1 MEGEVNERTHIDLF
15 TGLAGFSIAAR
26 ANGVR
31 TIAMCEC
38 DPKCQ
43 AFLAKAWPGVPV
55 WGDVRT
61 FRLADTESRQHSE
74 HTNRGRQPSQGRPEL
89 VSSYKG
95 RIWLLTA
102 GVPCQPASRAGKQRG
117 AADDRWLWPHAINVF
132 SSIRP
137 AWALFENPPGIGDVG
152 LAGILSQLEGEGY
165 AVRVFSIPACAV
177 GAPHRRERYW
187 IVCRRLGDSQLHG
200 RDWTQKPGSTCESKE
215 EGRLLQHQRPITS
228 SLADAPERGQREHGG
243 ASGSAGHAD
252 ECGQGMG
259 NSKSQG
265 REVTERSRVHSEGR
279 PSQCPDSSEGH
290 WSNYVWLPCADGK
303 VRRAPDSAVELVDGC
318 PVDIIETLAKEGW
331 PHRSILGALGNSVVW
346 QIPAV
351 IIAAMI
357 KSEDTENNT

>member
-1 MEGEVNERTHIDLF
+1 
-15 TGLAGFSIAAR
+15 
-26 ANGVR
+26 
-31 TIAMCEC
+31 MCEC
-38 DPKCQ
+38 DPRCQ

-165 AVRVFSIPACAV
+165 AVRVFSVGACAL
-177 GAPHRRERYW
+177 GAPHRRMRYW
-187 IVCRRLGDSQLHG
+187 IVCKSMDNSETSGWRREQDCQ
-200 RDWTQKPGSTCESKE
+200 ES
-215 EGRLLQHQRPITS
+215 
-228 SLADAPERGQREHGG
+228 
-243 ASGSAGHAD
+243 
-252 ECGQGMG
+252 
-259 NSKSQG
+259 
-265 REVTERSRVHSEGR
+265 R
-279 PSQCPDSSEGH
+279 PSAQDRRCTSN
-290 WSNYVWLPCADGK
+290 WSNAVWLPCADGK
-303 VRRAPDSAVELVDGC
+303 VRRAPDDSQRMAHGLPVELL
-318 PVDIIETLAKEGW
+318 ETLAEEINEQIAKGGDHFT
-331 PHRSILGALGNSVVW
+331 PHRTLLGALGNSIVPQVA
-346 QIPAV
+346 QV
-351 IIAAMI
+351 IIKAMI
-357 KSEDTENNT
+357 QSE